1 MNTIRDDLLVGA
13 AAIGAFWGCSKR
25 RAFYLCERGNLP
37 AFKVG
42 RIWHARKS
50 TLIAHVR
57 RLEGDE
63 RDGADATA

>member
-1 MNTIRDDLLVGA
+1 MDNIGDDLLVGA
-13 AAIGAFWGCSKR
+13 EAIGAFWGCGKR

-50 TLIAHVR
+50 TLVEHVR
-57 RLEGDE
+57 RLEGNT
-63 RDGADATA
+63 GAVADTGA